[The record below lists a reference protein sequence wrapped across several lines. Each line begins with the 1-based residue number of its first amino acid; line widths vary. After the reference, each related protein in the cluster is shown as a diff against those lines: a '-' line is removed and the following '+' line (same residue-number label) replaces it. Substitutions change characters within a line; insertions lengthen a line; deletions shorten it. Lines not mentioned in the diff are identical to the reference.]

1 MRFHQ
6 SHASHGGGAL
16 FVPTHS
22 GQSVVMLS
30 LSSYTYEWKMG
41 AEQTFL
47 LNVLCSDKCQFS
59 FIGKFPV

>member
-6 SHASHGGGAL
+6 SDARGTFPAYSQWPVGVH
-16 FVPTHS
+16 VIP
-22 GQSVVMLS
+22 

-59 FIGKFPV
+59 FIGK